1 VDRITPTPTTPIPA
15 PASGGDADTAAVR
28 RLLDTLAAHRRRK
41 GLTRAEVARRMRT
54 TRAHVARLEQQAAAG
69 GGLQLATVQR
79 YARAVGTPLGLLTLG
94 PAGLMVFGADEHSVT
109 QPGTEVGVG
118 AA

>member
-1 VDRITPTPTTPIPA
+1 VDRYTTTPT
-15 PASGGDADTAAVR
+15 GGDADTAAVR
-28 RLLDTLAAHRRRK
+28 RLLEALAGHRRRK

-79 YARAVGTPLGLLTLG
+79 YARAVGSPLGLLALG
-94 PAGLMVFGADEHSVT
+94 PAGVQVFGPDEHGVT
-109 QPGTEVGVG
+109 HPGPEVGVG